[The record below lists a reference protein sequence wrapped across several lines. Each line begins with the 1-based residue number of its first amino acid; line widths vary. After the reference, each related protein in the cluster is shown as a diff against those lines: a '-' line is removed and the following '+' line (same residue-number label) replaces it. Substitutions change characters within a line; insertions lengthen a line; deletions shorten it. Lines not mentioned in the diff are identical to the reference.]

1 MKGFDIVTNLK
12 MLFAGL
18 SVKNFIGLTIA
29 GIINALGVSLFLS
42 PLGLI
47 DGGLSGTSI
56 FLDKITPTYLVLSY
70 FLIILNF
77 PFYLLAHKKIGKVF
91 IVYSLF
97 GIVIYSLTA
106 FILENVVEYNYAVNG
121 SPIVGHDVLLAAL
134 FGGLLSGVGSGM
146 TIRFG
151 GALDGVEVMAVLF
164 AKKLGMTVGS
174 FVMGYNVVLYVV
186 CAIWFKSWKIPLYSV
201 VAYYVGIK
209 TVDFI
214 VDGLDKAKAA
224 FIITDNM
231 EEVAKTISDE
241 FKRGVTVIDAK
252 GFYSNTDKQVL
263 YVVVNRFEVSK
274 LKKLIMMKDP
284 SSFVSL
290 LDVSDTLGNQ
300 VKLGKINNLGKK

>member
-1 MKGFDIVTNLK
+1 MKGFDIVTKLK
-12 MLFAGL
+12 KLFAGL

-56 FLDKITPTYLVLSY
+56 FLDKITPAYLVLSY

-174 FVMGYNVVLYVV
+174 FVMAYNVALYVV
-186 CAIWFKSWKIPLYSV
+186 CAIWFKSWEIPLYSV

-224 FIITDNM
+224 IIITDNM

-241 FKRGVTVIDAK
+241 FKRGVTVMDAK

-300 VKLGKINNLGKK
+300 VKLGKVNHLGK